1 MTGREIVK
9 IIMEK
14 QNVSNAD
21 MAKRLNITN
30 AAMWD
35 RVNSPKVKD
44 IPLSILA
51 EMLRVMDYKI
61 QIVPAKK
68 NTKNEPNALD
78 VGTFDVK

>member
-9 IIMEK
+9 LIMEK
-14 QNVSNAD
+14 QGVSNAD

-35 RVNSPKVKD
+35 RVNSAKLKD
-44 IPLSILA
+44 IPLSILV

-61 QIVPAKK
+61 QIVPVKK
-68 NTKNEPNALD
+68 NKADSPNPSD
-78 VGTFDVK
+78 VGTYEVK

>member
-1 MTGREIVK
+1 MTGREIIK
-9 IIMEK
+9 LIMEK
-14 QNVSNAD
+14 QGLSNAD
-21 MAKRLNITN
+21 MAKKLNISN

-51 EMLRVMDYKI
+51 DMLRVMGYKI
-61 QIVPAKK
+61 QIVPVRK
-68 NTKNEPNALD
+68 NKADNPNPED

>member
-9 IIMEK
+9 SIMEK
-14 QNVSNAD
+14 QGISNAD

-44 IPLSILA
+44 IPLSILSD
-51 EMLRVMDYKI
+51 MLRVMDYKI
-61 QIVPAKK
+61 QIVPVKK
-68 NTKNEPNALD
+68 NKANDPNPTD

>member
-9 IIMEK
+9 SIMEK
-14 QNVSNAD
+14 QGVSNAD

-35 RVNSPKVKD
+35 RINSPKVKD
-44 IPLSILA
+44 IPLSILSD
-51 EMLRVMDYKI
+51 MLRVMDYKI
-61 QIVPAKK
+61 QIVPVKK
-68 NTKNEPNALD
+68 NNANNPNPSD